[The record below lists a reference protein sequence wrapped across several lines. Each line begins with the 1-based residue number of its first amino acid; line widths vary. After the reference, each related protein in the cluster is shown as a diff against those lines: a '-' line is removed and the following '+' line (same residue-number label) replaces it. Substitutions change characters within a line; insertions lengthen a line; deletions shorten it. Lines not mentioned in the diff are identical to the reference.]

1 MFHCPVSWKTSL
13 PRLSICMSHANKPD
27 RVFKISKLSFNTTDK
42 DYVVFTTMFKFLPA
56 GFDQAFNLFF
66 NILIETSAYRP
77 KLSSSLLISEG
88 VLYLQLL
95 CHDFPSISDSSTG
108 A

>member
-1 MFHCPVSWKTSL
+1 MQTNQIES
-13 PRLSICMSHANKPD
+13 
-27 RVFKISKLSFNTTDK
+27 SKFQKLIFNITDK
-42 DYVVFTTMFKFLPA
+42 DYVAFTTMFKFLPA

-77 KLSSSLLISEG
+77 QLSSSLLISEG

-95 CHDFPSISDSSTG
+95 CHAFPSISHSSAG